1 MWPHV
6 EFALE
11 TQLWESKLLIAAIKI
26 ERDDEKKK
34 TYNEESGP
42 V

>member
-26 ERDDEKKK
+26 DMKK